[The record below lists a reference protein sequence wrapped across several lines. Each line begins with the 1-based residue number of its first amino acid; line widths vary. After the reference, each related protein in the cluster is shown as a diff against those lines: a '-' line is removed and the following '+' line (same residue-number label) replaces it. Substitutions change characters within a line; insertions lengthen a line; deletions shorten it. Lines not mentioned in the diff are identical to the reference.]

1 MDRLK
6 RVVRAALALAGLAVF
21 LDRKH
26 VKTPLRTKP
35 GRRPQPPKPDRGA
48 NQQNT
53 NGGRKPAVGKRGTLE
68 IDGSS
73 VKLTGSHTFNPGGME
88 GYFAELFELIR
99 GEGKWPLSDMGKVT
113 ALARRYDTY
122 PPNEL

>member
-1 MDRLK
+1 
-6 RVVRAALALAGLAVF
+6 
-21 LDRKH
+21 
-26 VKTPLRTKP
+26 
-35 GRRPQPPKPDRGA
+35 
-48 NQQNT
+48 
-53 NGGRKPAVGKRGTLE
+53 
-68 IDGSS
+68 
-73 VKLTGSHTFNPGGME
+73 ME